1 MKLTPMDSMPWSRN
15 QRAVVTAAAS
25 SNGRRTSPRKFSR
38 SGTSRT
44 RWSGT
49 MRSGFTQK

>member
-1 MKLTPMDSMPWSRN
+1 MAEMPWRRHHS
-15 QRAVVTAAAS
+15 ATSVAAAS
-25 SNGRRTSPRKFSR
+25 SNSRRTSPRWLTR